1 MFILSIIGG
10 ICVSSSIFADYI
22 ADDVFLS
29 SSFFAD
35 DVANDI
41 ADDVA
46 DDVADDSKSSLILFM
61 NE

>member
-10 ICVSSSIFADYI
+10 NCVSSSIFADDI

-35 DVANDI
+35 DVADDI
-41 ADDVA
+41 ADD
-46 DDVADDSKSSLILFM
+46 S
-61 NE
+61 